1 MIAAALRNCNAAP
14 RSCEWIPSWREDFNK
29 FRPAS
34 ACTSLL
40 KRMHASVW
48 MCVCVC
54 VKETSGEKTNNG
66 IHYRLQ
72 LLYSNGKTQQHSA
85 IYSQSIIFNLVFFFK
100 LICLSAPL
108 VISDH
113 NNDNSTQE
121 VSDALCWDL
130 MWREGGG
137 NVTPEACQAATVC
150 LCHMV
155 SPFSGEIHVAA
166 FSCV

>member
-1 MIAAALRNCNAAP
+1 MIAAALRNCSAAP
-14 RSCEWIPSWREDFNK
+14 RSCEWIPSWCGDFNK

-34 ACTSLL
+34 ARTSLL
-40 KRMHASVW
+40 KRMHAS

-72 LLYSNGKTQQHSA
+72 LLYSNGKTQQHWA
-85 IYSQSIIFNLVFFFK
+85 IYSQSIIFSL
-100 LICLSAPL
+100 CLSAPL
-108 VISDH
+108 LISDH

-130 MWREGGG
+130 MWGGEGGG
-137 NVTPEACQAATVC
+137 NVTPKACQAATVC